1 MAYRSNF
8 EDIVYPDESGVPCV
22 LQYRLAFAAST
33 RLFVVLHLVHND
45 PAFAGPNTSAIVR
58 DHLLNRI
65 LADRLQG
72 VPVNA
77 IRLAVTDATGSFE
90 YAIEVDVDDYIT
102 RGNPFDAGQV
112 SSTGTRVIERIS
124 LKSENVIAGRA
135 RVHTVHASPNVPS
148 PEVATALA

>member
-8 EDIVYPDESGVPCV
+8 EDIIYPDETGAPCV
-22 LQYRLAFAAST
+22 LRYRFAFAAST

-45 PAFAGPNTSAIVR
+45 PAFVSPNTSAIVR

-65 LADRLQG
+65 LAERLQG

-77 IRLAVTDATGSFE
+77 IRLAVTDAAGSFE
-90 YAIEVDVDDYIT
+90 YPIEVDVDDYIR
-102 RGNPFDAGQV
+102 RGNPFDSGQV

-124 LKSENVIAGRA
+124 LKSENVVAGRA
-135 RVHTVHASPNVPS
+135 RVHTVHASPKELS
-148 PEVATALA
+148 PAVATAIA